1 MPIVTI
7 NDLKAKSA
15 GKRGRKVG
23 IATVNDG
30 EYLQL
35 GKGSESIASK
45 MRKAEKQ
52 VRSKVILVAFEALL
66 TRQKDKDGEFYDK
79 RRGDTGKSLEEAR
92 TPEKMK
98 QKQGRGEEADGNG
111 NVYLELTPRQ
121 MAALPW
127 ANQDFNGATSEVN
140 QAAVGKEQNEGTSG
154 SHAAGANEE
163 GGGEVK
169 ADVDCGGP

>member
-7 NDLKAKSA
+7 NDLKAKR
-15 GKRGRKVG
+15 GKKTG

-35 GKGSESIASK
+35 GKGSECIESK
-45 MRKAEKQ
+45 MRKAEKR
-52 VRSKVILVAFEALL
+52 VRSKVILVVIEALL
-66 TRQKDKDGEFYDK
+66 TRQKGKDGDFCDK
-79 RRGDTGKSLEEAR
+79 HEEAK
-92 TPEKMK
+92 TPEETK
-98 QKQGRGEEADGNG
+98 QKQGKGEGTDGKG

-127 ANQDFNGATSEVN
+127 ANWDFNGAASEVN
-140 QAAVGKEQNEGTSG
+140 QATVGTEQSGEING
-154 SHAAGANEE
+154 SHVAGANEQ

-169 ADVDCGGP
+169 VDVDCGDP